1 MASATDSLRAS
12 QRLKTAKTSRI
23 VKKKKSQVMADV
35 QQFTQIEDS
44 SLNGIKQLENTMLNN
59 FTSPKQND
67 LN

>member
-23 VKKKKSQVMADV
+23 VKRKKSQVMADV